1 MAKQICPFYLRNRC
15 VYGDRCINLHCQPD
29 NRLPVQSQKSP
40 PPCKFYLRGYCHNG
54 DSCTFSH
61 SGNVSSRYIYQRST
75 VKQFPDTNYSGSCSQ
90 NRSVD
95 SQRNQIFTN
104 KVINEQHS
112 LSLSRN
118 RSNPVSK
125 GFSFRQTVEAMKQAA
140 AEEEKED
147 EETKENDKEKIP
159 AYIELGYEAYE
170 VYSDLDQLN
179 ADEVVTYSSD
189 KAFFNNPL
197 PLYAP
202 PESLC
207 LFS

>member
-1 MAKQICPFYLRNRC
+1 MLKEERQICPFYLKNRC

-29 NRLPVQSQKSP
+29 DRLPVQSQKSP

-54 DSCTFSH
+54 DSCKFSH

-75 VKQFPDTNYSGSCSQ
+75 NQFPDTNYSGNSSSQ
-90 NRSVD
+90 NRSSD

-104 KVINEQHS
+104 NKAVNEQRTTDS
-112 LSLSRN
+112 LSSLSSN

-125 GFSFRQTVEAMKQAA
+125 GFSFRQTVEAMKQAEQQ
-140 AEEEKED
+140 AEE
-147 EETKENDKEKIP
+147 EKIP
-159 AYIELGYEAYE
+159 AYIELGYEACE

-179 ADEVVTYSSD
+179 ADEIATYSSD

-207 LFS
+207 SFS